1 MCYAIAYIKPKKRI
15 ISLEIFSTLNNRTLR
30 DLIKKKKKLSKI
42 TLMVVDK
49 MKNKGF

>member
-30 DLIKKKKKLSKI
+30 DLIKKNKLFKI

>member
-30 DLIKKKKKLSKI
+30 DLIKKKKLSKI